1 MPLQV
6 AVTVPPAATLVGVT
20 LSVAPPDPTT
30 LAGVTVRTG
39 VGVSAESASAMRI
52 RGLVTLPPGRVSVI
66 GRPVL
71 CRAER
76 IWSTVPV
83 GAACLRI
90 AHAPATWGAAIDV
103 PLATANPPP
112 TVDEVID

>member
-6 AVTVPPAATLVGVT
+6 AVTVHPA
-20 LSVAPPDPTT
+20 TT

-39 VGVSAESASAMRI
+39 VGVSAESASATRI
-52 RGLVTLPPGRVSVI
+52 LGFVTLPLGRVSVI

-76 IWSTVPV
+76 IWSTVAV
-83 GAACLRI
+83 GAACLRV
-90 AHAPATWGAAIDV
+90 AHATATWGVANEV
-103 PLATANPPP
+103 PLATAKTPP
-112 TVDEVID
+112 TVQGGID